1 MERFDLSPPPKQ
13 VGGSRFDQRIFNRR
27 LGLPGTEDLHRRI
40 NHTFFVTFLL
50 SERGER
56 PAITQRA
63 RAHDMR
69 AFIESFQ
76 PHLDAHDARMR
87 EREEESSDDSG
98 DDDFSEVVVM

>member
-76 PHLDAHDARMR
+76 PHLDAHDAQ
-87 EREEESSDDSG
+87 REEESSS
-98 DDDFSEVVVM
+98 DDDFSEIVFM